1 MTVELEKQWPTDRH
15 VQFRR
20 CSESI
25 RSRRKDD
32 MEKNYYYVDKQ
43 VPDWSA
49 MHLVILSDVN
59 YAVRQTSVAQ
69 LVQQNRLSRTFRFGE
84 HF

>member
-1 MTVELEKQWPTDRH
+1 
-15 VQFRR
+15 
-20 CSESI
+20 
-25 RSRRKDD
+25 
-32 MEKNYYYVDKQ
+32 
-43 VPDWSA
+43 